1 MSPNAIPKATAAADP
16 KAAINTPLQV
26 GVIVTQANERLFEL
40 HVEAAKAAY
49 VENSKA
55 MLLMT
60 QEPAAALTQ
69 WPSLFQENAQ
79 RMMDVTRN
87 WFEIMAQ
94 TQAELTKLLG
104 HPFASYNAE
113 TKSYFDQ
120 FMKAVAQGPEAAATQ
135 MKEFLAQTT
144 GSAGE
149 SKPVKNDKTA

>member
-1 MSPNAIPKATAAADP
+1 MSPNATPKATAAADP
-16 KAAINTPLQV
+16 KAAIDTTRQV
-26 GVIVTQANERLFEL
+26 VAIVTQANERLFEL

-49 VENSKA
+49 MQNSKA
-55 MLLMT
+55 MVLIT
-60 QEPAAALTQ
+60 QEPAGALAQ

-79 RMMDVTRN
+79 RMMDVTRS
-87 WFEIMAQ
+87 WFEIVAQ

-104 HPFASYNAE
+104 NPFASYNAE
-113 TKSYFDQ
+113 TKNYFDQ